1 MRSTQSP
8 FLSLGSAR
16 LGAAAFVLVGAACV
30 AMLAPGQSIAQDSSK
45 TYSAADQG
53 YAIGFDLGRDIAA
66 QIKADGVNAD
76 QAALIKG
83 FTDAIQGRTSSM
95 DAVKMETVLT
105 GIHRQVAEVAAREKY
120 QNDPVFRA
128 LADQNKQSGDAFR
141 AAFAR
146 RDGAVTLPSGVI
158 TSVIREGT
166 GERVGDANMVVANF
180 VAMLTDGT
188 EFARGRGQEFKVA
201 TLLPGAQD
209 FVRNMKVG
217 ERAYVAIPPER
228 AHGLA
233 GKEGEIGP
241 NETVVLDVEI
251 VEVER

>member
-1 MRSTQSP
+1 MRQNQTSSIP
-8 FLSLGSAR
+8 FRFARFGVAALVLS
-16 LGAAAFVLVGAACV
+16 GAACV
-30 AMLAPGQSIAQDSSK
+30 AVLAPSQTIAQDASNVGSP
-45 TYSAADQG
+45 ADQG
-53 YAIGFDLGRDIAA
+53 YAIGYDLGRDIAA
-66 QIKADGVNAD
+66 QIKDDGVNAD
-76 QAALIKG
+76 IAAVIKG
-83 FTDAIQGRTSSM
+83 FSDAMQGRTSSM
-95 DAVKMETVLT
+95 DEAKMEAVLT
-105 GIHRQVAEVAAREKY
+105 GIHRQVAEVAARERY

-128 LADQNKQSGDAFR
+128 LALKNKETGDAFR
-141 AAFAR
+141 TAFAR

-158 TSVIREGT
+158 TSVVREGT
-166 GERVGDANMVVANF
+166 DEKVGDAKVVVANF

-188 EFARGRGQEFKVA
+188 EFARGRGQEFKVG

-241 NETVVLDVEI
+241 NETIVIDVEI
-251 VEVER
+251 VDVVR